1 MIPRPVR
8 TVIAGCV
15 MVASLTFLV
24 VYAAISSL
32 TEETW
37 PDI

>member
-37 PDI
+37 PDL